1 MSSNEQLRR
10 IGIQLTTHR
19 VVIVTWIATD
29 MLHQHLHIFAFP
41 AQYFG
46 IHQSEVTA
54 ITITTNRTKRTE
66 SCKFLC
72 HLHTANVARM
82 PYLVTRFEVVKILLI
97 PVGVRVTDDAYLFHN
112 PKRLRM
118 NSAISFSVSTKPKIL
133 ESIHRS

>member
-1 MSSNEQLRR
+1 MFDEHIHILALEA
-10 IGIQLTTHR
+10 IQFT
-19 VVIVTWIATD
+19 
-29 MLHQHLHIFAFP
+29 
-41 AQYFG
+41 
-46 IHQSEVTA
+46 IHQSEVTPVA
-54 ITITTNRTKRTE
+54 VAADSTERTE

-72 HLHTANVARM
+72 HLHTADVARM